1 MSASPSLQ
9 TDSRNKWK
17 KRKRDPQI
25 KRKRHQSDEDALE
38 DDDED
43 EDNNINN
50 NIEAE
55 EDDDQAQPTPNP
67 NSDRTLIARESEVL
81 DDAGVR
87 ISDFPVAIKRAVN
100 RPHSSVLAIVA
111 AERATQFGDS
121 KISSSLVLENVS
133 YGQLQALPSIPADS
147 PSLVAAEAASS
158 YVITPPPIL
167 EGRGVV
173 KKFGGNRVHVVPMHS
188 DWFSPTTVHR
198 LERQVVPHFFGG
210 KSDKNTPEKYM
221 ECRNRIVA
229 KYMESPDKRLLLS
242 DCEKLVDGIDEEDLT
257 RIVRFLDHWGIINYC
272 AAASVHELWNGGDFL
287 KEDMNGEVHV
297 PSDALK
303 AMESLIQFDRPK
315 CRLKPA
321 NVYPLLT
328 CNNNENSDLD
338 TRIRERLS
346 ENHCNYCSRPLAI
359 VYYQSQKE
367 VDVFLCP
374 DCFHEG
380 RFITGHSSLDFV
392 RVDSTKDYGDL
403 DAESWTDQETLLL
416 LEAMELY
423 HDNWNE
429 IAEHVGTKSK
439 AQCILHFV
447 RMPMEDRLLENID
460 APALS
465 VSNNL
470 HNEDDSRRS
479 YPNSNGGPTA
489 SNLQEPDTES
499 KIPFGNSGNPVM
511 SLVAFLASSV
521 GPRVAAAC
529 AHASLAALSEE
540 DKLGSAGNMGK
551 RISENIYGRDAGP
564 QGQTANSSKQKDDNP
579 EEVMLLSAEKVQNAT
594 KAGLAAAAVK
604 AKLFADHEERE
615 IQRLAA
621 NIINHQLKRLE
632 LKLKQF
638 AEVETLLMKECEQV
652 ERARQRLAAE
662 RVRIISTRFGS
673 TAVSS
678 PMNLPA
684 VGPAVV
690 NNNAMNSRQ
699 QVISAAPTQPSI
711 PVYGN
716 NQMAHPQ
723 MPFMPR
729 QPMYT
734 YGPRLPLSAINP
746 STSGPSNAVFNSP
759 GNPIGDTASLNHIIK
774 QLQSPLYS

>member
-1 MSASPSLQ
+1 MSASPSFH

-50 NIEAE
+50 MEAE
-55 EDDDQAQPTPNP
+55 EDDDQAQPTSNP
-67 NSDRTLIARESEVL
+67 NSDRTRPARESEVL
-81 DDAGVR
+81 ADAGVR

-100 RPHSSVLAIVA
+100 RPHASVLAIVA
-111 AERATQFGDS
+111 AERATQSGDT
-121 KISSSLVLENVS
+121 KSLSPLLLENVS

-158 YVITPPPIL
+158 YVITPPPIV

-173 KKFGGNRVHVVPMHS
+173 KKYGGNRVHVVPMHS

-198 LERQVVPHFFGG
+198 LERQVVPHFFTG

-229 KYMESPDKRLLLS
+229 KYMESPEKRILIS
-242 DCEKLVDGIDEEDLT
+242 DCEKLVNGIDEEDLT

-303 AMESLIQFDRPK
+303 AMESLVQFDRPK
-315 CRLKPA
+315 CRLKRPD
-321 NVYPLLT
+321 VCPLLP
-328 CNNNENSDLD
+328 CNNNEDSDLD
-338 TRIRERLS
+338 TRIRERLL
-346 ENHCNYCSRPLAI
+346 ENRCNYCSRALAI

-380 RFITGHSSLDFV
+380 RFVTGHSSIDFV

-423 HDNWNE
+423 NDNWNE

-460 APALS
+460 VPAML

-470 HNEDDSRRS
+470 LNEDDSRRS

-489 SNLQEPDTES
+489 SNLQEPDAES

-521 GPRVAAAC
+521 GPRVAAAS

-551 RISENIYGRDAGP
+551 RISENIYGRDGGP
-564 QGQTANSSKQKDDNP
+564 QGQTANSSQQKDDNS
-579 EEVMLLSAEKVQNAT
+579 EREVMLLSTEKVQNAA
-594 KAGLAAAAVK
+594 KAGLAAAAIK

-673 TAVSS
+673 SAVSS
-678 PMNLPA
+678 PTSLPA
-684 VGPAVV
+684 VGAAVV

-699 QVISAAPTQPSI
+699 QVMSAAPTQPSI
-711 PVYGN
+711 PGYGN
-716 NQMAHPQ
+716 SQMVHPQ

-729 QPMYT
+729 QPMYA

-746 STSGPSNAVFNSP
+746 STSGPSNAMFNSP
-759 GNPIGDTASLNHIIK
+759 GNSQPTLNHPMMRPVTGSSSG
-774 QLQSPLYS
+774 LG